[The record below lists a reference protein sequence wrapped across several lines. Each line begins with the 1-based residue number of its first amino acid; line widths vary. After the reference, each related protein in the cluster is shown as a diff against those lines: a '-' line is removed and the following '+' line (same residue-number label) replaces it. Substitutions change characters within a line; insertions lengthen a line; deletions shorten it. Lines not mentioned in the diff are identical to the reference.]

1 MVSSKSFD
9 FLIIFTI
16 SVIIV
21 FVIINVLEKSDEKS
35 SGSSAKEESRSP
47 EVDTEIQMDI
57 TLEKNSSPPLS
68 PKEYLPA
75 LQGCRSV
82 EEFQCLN
89 RLLELKMCI
98 NLSFLLI

>member
-1 MVSSKSFD
+1 M
-9 FLIIFTI
+9 LAIQIFK
-16 SVIIV
+16 V
-21 FVIINVLEKSDEKS
+21 FNINVSGKSDDKS
-35 SGSSAKEESRSP
+35 SSSNSVKEESKSP

-57 TLEKNSSPPLS
+57 TLEKNSSPPLL

-89 RLLELKMCI
+89 RLFK
-98 NLSFLLI
+98 NNSSYFSFNNFLNIF

>member
-1 MVSSKSFD
+1 METCF
-9 FLIIFTI
+9 FY
-16 SVIIV
+16 
-21 FVIINVLEKSDEKS
+21 VLEKSDKS
-35 SGSSAKEESRSP
+35 SSMNSIKEESKSP

-57 TLEKNSSPPLS
+57 TLEKNSSPPLL

-89 RLLELKMCI
+89 RLLANNTYYCIKLI
-98 NLSFLLI
+98 NL

>member
-1 MVSSKSFD
+1 M
-9 FLIIFTI
+9 FLITI
-16 SVIIV
+16 NLIIY
-21 FVIINVLEKSDEKS
+21 LEKSEDKS
-35 SGSSAKEESRSP
+35 SSSNSVKEESKSP

-57 TLEKNSSPPLS
+57 TLEKNSSPPLL

-89 RLLELKMCI
+89 RLLLNNKVY
-98 NLSFLLI
+98 S

>member
-1 MVSSKSFD
+1 M
-9 FLIIFTI
+9 
-16 SVIIV
+16 
-21 FVIINVLEKSDEKS
+21 
-35 SGSSAKEESRSP
+35 KEESKSP

-57 TLEKNSSPPLS
+57 TLEKNSSPPLL

-89 RLLELKMCI
+89 RWII
-98 NLSFLLI
+98 NGSAWCDLNLRSYTMNWVIK

>member
-1 MVSSKSFD
+1 MV
-9 FLIIFTI
+9 LILLF
-16 SVIIV
+16 
-21 FVIINVLEKSDEKS
+21 FYLLEKSDDKS
-35 SGSSAKEESRSP
+35 SSSNHSVKEGSKSP

-57 TLEKNSSPPLS
+57 TLEKNSSPPLL

-89 RLLELKMCI
+89 RYY
-98 NLSFLLI
+98 

>member
-1 MVSSKSFD
+1 M
-9 FLIIFTI
+9 
-16 SVIIV
+16 
-21 FVIINVLEKSDEKS
+21 
-35 SGSSAKEESRSP
+35 KEESKSP

-57 TLEKNSSPPLS
+57 TLEKNSSPPLL

-89 RLLELKMCI
+89 R
-98 NLSFLLI
+98 

>member
-1 MVSSKSFD
+1 MKH
-9 FLIIFTI
+9 
-16 SVIIV
+16 
-21 FVIINVLEKSDEKS
+21 ININFLEKSEDKS
-35 SGSSAKEESRSP
+35 SSSNSVKEESKSP

-57 TLEKNSSPPLS
+57 TLEKNSSPPLL

-89 RLLELKMCI
+89 RLPLNNKVCC
-98 NLSFLLI
+98 

>member
-1 MVSSKSFD
+1 MLSLILAVVLL
-9 FLIIFTI
+9 FLILLNVY
-16 SVIIV
+16 SIIHTNLPYGYFFIV
-21 FVIINVLEKSDEKS
+21 DKSDDKS
-35 SGSSAKEESRSP
+35 SSSNNSVKEESKSP

-57 TLEKNSSPPLS
+57 TLEKNSSPPLL

-89 RLLELKMCI
+89 R
-98 NLSFLLI
+98 